1 MTATIQPPV
10 WNVPADA
17 VTGLAPLLDAYGAAN
32 NVLVK
37 VDPTNA
43 AHRDDDP
50 VYRLAR
56 YAYGHTG
63 LSGGDGPLGTVWYD
77 ARTGLRL
84 YNVVGWQ
91 MAQ

>member
-1 MTATIQPPV
+1 MTATIQPPT
-10 WNVPADA
+10 WNSPADA
-17 VTGLAPLLDAYGAAN
+17 VTGLSPLLDSAGGVS

-37 VDPTNA
+37 VDATNV
-43 AHRDDDP
+43 AHHDNDP

-56 YAYGHTG
+56 YAASP
-63 LSGGDGPLGTVWYD
+63 SGAVWYD

-84 YNVVGWQ
+84 YNVAGWQ

>member
-1 MTATIQPPV
+1 MTANIQPPT
-10 WNVPADA
+10 WNSPGDA
-17 VTGLAPLLDAYGAAN
+17 VTGLAALLDSAGGVS

-37 VDPTNA
+37 VDSTNV
-43 AHRDDDP
+43 AHRDNDP

-56 YAYGHTG
+56 YAAGS
-63 LSGGDGPLGTVWYD
+63 SGAVWYD
-77 ARTGLRL
+77 AHTGLRL